1 MPYHEIELSEGINK
15 ELMINGWYTND
26 DVDLDALYGLIRML
40 SERADLLP
48 DSSETKF
55 GILR

>member
-1 MPYHEIELSEGINK
+1 MLLQIEREFSD
-15 ELMINGWYTND
+15 TND

-40 SERADLLP
+40 SERADDLP